1 MIYVFLSFLTGIS
14 IVLNMMVN
22 GKIAQKE
29 GMLNGVFINFL
40 MAVLSSMVLCIV
52 MLNTLP
58 SYTVIKTVPLPYYLG
73 GIIGVITTFIFNV
86 VVPKIPA
93 VYIVILRFIGQLFA
107 SAVIDYLFL
116 DRFSKGKILGGILF
130 FFGLVLNA
138 KIDKKSKKLNQ
149 AKQC

>member
-40 MAVLSSMVLCIV
+40 MAVLSSMVLCLV

-138 KIDKKSKKLNQ
+138 KIDKKSEKLNQ

>member
-1 MIYVFLSFLTGIS
+1 
-14 IVLNMMVN
+14 MMVN

-40 MAVLSSMVLCIV
+40 MAVLSSMVLCLV

-138 KIDKKSKKLNQ
+138 KIDKKSEKLNQ